1 MVWLWLVFLLLGVAG
16 LIVMA
21 QLILLML
28 GLLIWI
34 SVTRL

>member
-1 MVWLWLVFLLLGVAG
+1 MVWLWLVFLMLGVAG